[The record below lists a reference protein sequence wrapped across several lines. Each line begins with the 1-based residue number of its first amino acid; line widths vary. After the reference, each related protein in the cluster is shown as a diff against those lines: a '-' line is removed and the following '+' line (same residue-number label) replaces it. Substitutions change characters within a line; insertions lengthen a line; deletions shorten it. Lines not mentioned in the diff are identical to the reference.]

1 MEEILPKVQ
10 FNLLNSSAYYR
21 YLSRRIGAIVETTLS
36 ALKYQGTYSKFM
48 PKHFETSFRRKPRT
62 NDELIAQTLTTT
74 QGIPINIR
82 GQIDRIDTYT
92 KNDTSFVNIIDYK
105 SSEGSAT
112 LDLTKVY
119 YGMQMQMMTYM
130 DIVLQ
135 NKQRL
140 GLTDIVKPGGLLY
153 FHVHEPRIKF
163 KSWSDIDEDKLEQDL
178 IKKFKLSGL
187 VNADQ
192 TVIDALDIRLEPKFT
207 SDIVPVGLNKDGSLS
222 KRGSQWQMK
231 QRFIN
236 SSNITKRIL

>member
-1 MEEILPKVQ
+1 EILPKVQ

-153 FHVHEPRIKF
+153 FHVHEP
-163 KSWSDIDEDKLEQDL
+163 
-178 IKKFKLSGL
+178 
-187 VNADQ
+187 
-192 TVIDALDIRLEPKFT
+192 
-207 SDIVPVGLNKDGSLS
+207 
-222 KRGSQWQMK
+222 
-231 QRFIN
+231 
-236 SSNITKRIL
+236 